1 MTMDEYLKGQTIKKV
16 RPMLPEEMD
25 ELRWETDTVPTVLEL
40 SSGNILIPAR
50 DAELNAPGYVLLKRE
65 GRFYGV

>member
-16 RPMLPEEMD
+16 RPMLPEEME
-25 ELRWETDTVPTVLEL
+25 ELRWEHDEAPNVLEL

-50 DAELNAPGYVLLKRE
+50 DAALNGPGYALLKR
-65 GRFYGV
+65 GGSFYGV